1 MIGKFQVISERINA
15 FESKKRGRVEQKIL
29 ALLDQ
34 DAICPLI
41 NTVDYVLSDD
51 EEKEYAGKA
60 RGKVEA
66 LKTSTEAEVTEL
78 ARQQENIQ
86 KHLGDKAFRKVIYV
100 PGKIINFVI

>member
-1 MIGKFQVISERINA
+1 MIGKFQVISERVNA
-15 FESKKRGRVEQKIL
+15 SESKKRGRVEQKIL

-60 RGKVEA
+60 RGKVIQVGIESTA
-66 LKTSTEAEVTEL
+66 NDFGGRTILKG
-78 ARQQENIQ
+78 R
-86 KHLGDKAFRKVIYV
+86 
-100 PGKIINFVI
+100 IIEPT